1 MDIQTI
7 QDILNKQ
14 RKFFQSGETL
24 PIKFRIEMLKKLYN
38 SIIKHEKEICSD
50 PALTFSALLSGLR
63 QNSRKSRRND
73 RYNIGIDNV

>member
-38 SIIKHEKEICSD
+38 SIIKHEKEKLNGQAAVVGYYI
-50 PALTFSALLSGLR
+50 
-63 QNSRKSRRND
+63 
-73 RYNIGIDNV
+73 YI